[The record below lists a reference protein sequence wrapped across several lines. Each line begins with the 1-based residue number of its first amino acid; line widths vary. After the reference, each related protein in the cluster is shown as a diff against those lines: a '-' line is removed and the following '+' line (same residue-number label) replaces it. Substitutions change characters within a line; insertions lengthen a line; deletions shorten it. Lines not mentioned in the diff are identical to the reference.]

1 MKILSILVSWL
12 LIVPHTI
19 YAQDVK
25 PYSDFPITI
34 SVNFHA
40 FTLPFRD
47 LKTNFRNIGIGIGT
61 EVSLN
66 SSATWVQ
73 QVGVVWYH
81 NQALGNGLLFTT
93 QNVWR
98 PTFGSNGYGEVKW
111 GVGYLQSFL
120 PTKGFRMTNGTW
132 QETNRKGK
140 GMFCVPLGIGA
151 GYDIRQSQSIISPF
165 INYQFIAVTGYNTS
179 IPVVPN
185 TIIQIGSRIH

>member
-1 MKILSILVSWL
+1 MKLFTVIVGWV
-12 LIVPHTI
+12 LIVSHTSL
-19 YAQDVK
+19 AQDSK
-25 PYSDFPITI
+25 SYSDFPLTI
-34 SVNFHA
+34 SLNFHA

-47 LKTNFRNIGIGIGT
+47 LKANFTNIGIGLGT
-61 EVSLN
+61 EVALN

-81 NQALGNGLLFTT
+81 NKALGNGLLFST

-98 PTFGSNGYGEVKW
+98 PAVGSNGYAEVKG

-120 PTKGFRMTNGTW
+120 PTKGFRLNNGTW
-132 QETNRKGK
+132 QETSRKGK

-151 GYDIRQSQSIISPF
+151 GYDIRTSQSFQSPF
-165 INYQFIAVTGYNTS
+165 VNYQFIAVTGYNTS

-185 TIIQIGSRIH
+185 TLLQIGSRIH

>member
-1 MKILSILVSWL
+1 MKLLTIMVCWL
-12 LIVPHTI
+12 LIIPRTI

-25 PYSDFPITI
+25 HYSDFPITI

-40 FTLPFRD
+40 FALPFRD
-47 LKTNFRNIGIGIGT
+47 LKANFSNIGIGLGT
-61 EVSLN
+61 EVALN

-73 QVGVVWYH
+73 QIGVVWYH
-81 NQALGNGLLFTT
+81 NKALGNGLLFST

-98 PTFGSNGYGEVKW
+98 PTFGSNGYGEVKG

-120 PTKGFRMTNGTW
+120 PTTGFRQVNGTW
-132 QETNRKGK
+132 KETGRKGK

-151 GYDIRQSQSIISPF
+151 GYDIRQSQSLISPF
-165 INYQFIAVTGYNTS
+165 INYQFLAVTGYNTS

-185 TIIQIGSRIH
+185 TLIQIGSRIH